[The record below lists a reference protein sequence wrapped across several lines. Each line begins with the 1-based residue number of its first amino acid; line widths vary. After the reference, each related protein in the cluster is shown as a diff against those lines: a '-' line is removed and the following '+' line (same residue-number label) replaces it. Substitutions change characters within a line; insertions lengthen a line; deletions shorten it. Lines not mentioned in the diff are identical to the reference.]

1 MEGEVGEWWIDD
13 GATVSDIYIPAASVS
28 RHTRV
33 YRSLAVLSLHI
44 RGHGSLLSFR
54 HVLNK

>member
-1 MEGEVGEWWIDD
+1 MEGEVGEWWIDEVRLFL
-13 GATVSDIYIPAASVS
+13 TYKPASVS